1 MRIEV
6 ATSDL
11 LTVAQAAEAAGMK
24 LRTVYH
30 RIHKGRIIA
39 VRLGGTLFV
48 PASEVERLKE
58 NSAKENSKGG
68 KNETITNGD
77 LGNTGARGKKR

>member
-68 KNETITNGD
+68 KKNENYGD
-77 LGNTGARGKKR
+77 TTDHRPRGRRS

>member
-11 LTVAQAAEAAGMK
+11 LTVAQAAETAGMK

-58 NSAKENSKGG
+58 NSTGG
-68 KNETITNGD
+68 KKNEKTTNGD
-77 LGNTGARGKKR
+77 LGNTGARGKQR